1 MTHFSLIFPRHCS
14 LNVVS
19 VILTEGTS
27 LIQNIKIRDLGNTF
41 KN

>member
-1 MTHFSLIFPRHCS
+1 MTRFSLIFPHHCV

-19 VILTEGTS
+19 AILTEGAS